1 MTEKRDLRREMRV
14 RRAAVPSEER
24 MSASAAICRNILG
37 RADVQAAVAARRAF
51 AVYLAQPA
59 EIDLSSLIAELKAE
73 SVTMAAPRWNGTAY
87 TLARLDDASLC
98 EGPHGIMEPVDDVPV
113 APGDVGVWIVP
124 GLAFAEDGARLVYGG
139 GWYDRL
145 LSGAAPDATVLGVAY
160 PFQVVDSLPLEPHDI
175 RVTAVVMP

>member
-59 EIDLSSLIAELKAE
+59 EIELSSLIAELKAE
-73 SVTMAAPRWNGTAY
+73 SVMMAAPRGKM
-87 TLARLDDASLC
+87 RS
-98 EGPHGIMEPVDDVPV
+98 
-113 APGDVGVWIVP
+113 APTKKGS
-124 GLAFAEDGARLVYGG
+124 A
-139 GWYDRL
+139 
-145 LSGAAPDATVLGVAY
+145 
-160 PFQVVDSLPLEPHDI
+160 
-175 RVTAVVMP
+175 